1 MDIYPNPATNQV
13 TVTIEGK
20 SVNGKINL
28 IDMTGRVVATQM
40 VNTNETVI
48 NTAALANGVYYVTYV
63 ADNAEVKLKSKL
75 VIAK

>member
-1 MDIYPNPATNQV
+1 
-13 TVTIEGK
+13 
-20 SVNGKINL
+20 
-28 IDMTGRVVATQM
+28 MTGRVVATQM
-40 VNTNETVI
+40 VNNNETVI